1 MRTAAPSATL
11 SVTVWQQYTRTGGCG
26 VRMSANTARAPYWVR
41 SHARRHQA
49 ELRKKGCT
57 RSTRMACASRT
68 ARRSAARSA
77 NL

>member
-49 ELRKKGCT
+49 ELRKKGLFFDSET
-57 RSTRMACASRT
+57 GQYLMDKA
-68 ARRSAARSA
+68 
-77 NL
+77 